1 MFKIVDFSDWK
12 EFDGFAEGSGRS
24 EKVWLLSESGQTG
37 LFKYPKIDPMTQK
50 ETTEHVSEHLAYQ
63 LGQLLNIPTATV
75 DIGVRDGRI
84 GSMSYLVSNSSES
97 VYEGINFI
105 SGTYPSFN
113 AETMQDEASGTYYC
127 MDHIFRSVPA
137 VVPQWIWIEMMLFD
151 FLIGNADRHQS
162 NWGLLW
168 TASTEKNQIRLR
180 RCPLYDNGSSLCCY
194 VNDTQISS
202 YLGKDMHRF
211 DALVDSKSKSMIRID
226 GSVKKRPSHTEVAR
240 HLIEN
245 FPEARSTAD
254 RFIVSLNEEV
264 VDRLMS
270 QYPEVILNPEK
281 NLLIRRY
288 LLKKVDLL
296 ANILA
301 ERIDDNVTS

>member
-105 SGTYPSFN
+105 SGAYPSFN